1 MEIRAVPIMFSRRE
15 EVVVNQRDPGEETAM
30 EEMAMRRIVPDIE
43 ARQ

>member
-1 MEIRAVPIMFSRRE
+1 
-15 EVVVNQRDPGEETAM
+15 VNQRDPGEETAM